1 MASFFGFEFKRARKT
16 IEKEENKKSFVLPDN
31 DDGTYNADTGLSHSY
46 KYNFE
51 SSFKSEA
58 DLITKYRE
66 MAMHPEAEF
75 AIDEVVN
82 EAITFENA
90 KAIQIMVGN
99 DLLIT
104 DKLKAIIDREFEK
117 IYNML
122 DFDNQGY
129 EIFRRW
135 YIDGRIYFH
144 KVIDVEDPE
153 DGIQELRPID
163 PRQIK
168 KIREYDTEQDDR
180 TGVNMIQ
187 NIKEYFIY
195 SEMGFEAQDTYM
207 NSTSEAIRLTNES
220 ICYVNSGL
228 YDSKSKQ
235 VIGYLHKVLKPF
247 NQLRMIED
255 SIVIYRI
262 SRAPERRVFYI
273 DVGNL
278 PKAKAEQYLHN
289 LMVRFKNKLTYDAET
304 GEVKD
309 DRKFTTMLEDY
320 WLPRRDGGRGTE
332 ISTLSGGENL
342 GELSDVKYFREKL
355 YRSLNIPVSRLET
368 TQGFNLGRSAEIT
381 RDEFKFSK
389 FVDRLRK
396 KFSTIFTD
404 CLGTQLKLRNYISE
418 EEWEIIRYKLQYRFN
433 TSSYFNELKDNE
445 ILKDRIDTANQ
456 LEPFVNRFYSEA
468 WIRRNVFMISDAEY
482 IEMKKEFAVPAAPTG
497 GEEGGMP
504 VDGGGDLGGG
514 GGLGDLGGGESP
526 AEGIDTSPMDISPAG
541 GGGGEG
547 GVGTEAPPAS
557 DAAVI

>member
-1 MASFFGFEFKRARKT
+1 MATFFGFEFKRSK
-16 IEKEENKKSFVLPDN
+16 KEETKEERKQSFVLPES
-31 DDGTYNADTGLSHSY
+31 DDGTYNADTGLNHSY
-46 KYNFE
+46 RYNFE
-51 SSFKSEA
+51 SNFKNEA
-58 DLITKYRE
+58 ELITKYRE

-82 EAITFENA
+82 ESITFENT
-90 KAIQIMVGN
+90 KAIQVMVEN

-104 DKLKAIIDREFEK
+104 DKLKAIIDREFEN

-135 YIDGRIYFH
+135 YIDGKIYFH
-144 KVIDVEDPE
+144 KVIDISDPE

-163 PRQIK
+163 PRTIK
-168 KIREYDTEQDDR
+168 KIREYKTDQDEDT
-180 TGVNMIQ
+180 GLNMIRD
-187 NIKEYFIY
+187 IKEFFIY
-195 SEMGFEAQDTYM
+195 SEMGFDNHDTFPGAAE
-207 NSTSEAIRLTNES
+207 SAIKLTRES

-228 YDSKSKQ
+228 YDSKAKQ
-235 VIGYLHKVLKPF
+235 VIGYLHKALKPF

-289 LMVRFKNKLTYDAET
+289 LMVRFKNKLTYDVET
-304 GEVKD
+304 GNIKD
-309 DRKFTTMLEDY
+309 DRQFTTMLEDY

-332 ISTLSGGENL
+332 ITTLGGGENL

-355 YRSLNIPVSRLET
+355 YRSLSIPVSRLET

-396 KFSTIFTD
+396 KFSVIFTD
-404 CLGTQLKLRNYISE
+404 CLGTQLKLRGYVSD
-418 EEWEIIRYKLQYRFN
+418 EEWEIIKFKIKYRFN

-456 LEPFVNRFYSEA
+456 LMPLVNKFYSEA
-468 WIRRNVFMISDAEY
+468 WIRRNVFKITDAEF
-482 IEMKKEFAVPAAPTG
+482 IDMKKDFAAPAAPAP
-497 GEEGGMP
+497 EEGGMP
-504 VDGGGDLGGG
+504 GGDMGGAAPMGGEGGGDLGAEMEGMTDVPDLTPGG
-514 GGLGDLGGGESP
+514 D
-526 AEGIDTSPMDISPAG
+526 A
-541 GGGGEG
+541 GGGEG

-557 DAAVI
+557 EAAVI